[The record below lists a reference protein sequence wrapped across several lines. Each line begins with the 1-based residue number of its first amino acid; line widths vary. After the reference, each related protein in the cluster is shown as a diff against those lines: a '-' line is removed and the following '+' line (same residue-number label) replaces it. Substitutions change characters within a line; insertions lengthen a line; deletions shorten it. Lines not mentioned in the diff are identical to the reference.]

1 MVAKQEKVLS
11 QEILLPGL
19 LDWIDFGDKRGNLK
33 VDGLW
38 FRSWTPYYQI
48 DTEIEES
55 RENHF
60 FPLWLYSGSEK

>member
-11 QEILLPGL
+11 QQILLPGL
-19 LDWIDFGDKRGNLK
+19 LDWIDFGDKWGNLK
-33 VDGLW
+33 VEGLW
-38 FRSWTPYYQI
+38 LRSWTPYYQI
-48 DTEIEES
+48 QTEIEES